1 VKAKLLAIEPESA
14 VSPDVIERLTEIC
27 DWVRDD
33 KVSSVAIAVVHRD
46 GSTSTCWS
54 TPPHYAALI
63 GAVERL
69 KYRLVRALDE

>member
-1 VKAKLLAIEPESA
+1 VSAKLLAIEPEPP
-14 VSPDVIERLTEIC
+14 VSSDVIEHLTMVC

-46 GSTSTCWS
+46 GSMGTVWS
-54 TPPHYAALI
+54 HPPSYPALI

-69 KYRLVRALDE
+69 KYRLMKAIDE